1 MVNSKPFDLTVNAFV
16 DLVTKLR
23 RMLNQFSKISN
34 NQRKRMPDD
43 QINIILP
50 PEMLEKILKFL
61 NFKDIC
67 RGNLVCRRWN
77 EIIVKGNLVK
87 KVAGKTST
95 LSVHTLKLE
104 IIIGLT

>member
-1 MVNSKPFDLTVNAFV
+1 MVNSKTFDLTVNAFG

-50 PEMLEKILKFL
+50 PEMLEKILKLL

-67 RGNLVCRRWN
+67 QANLVCKRWN
-77 EIIVKGNLVK
+77 EIIVKGNVLKKASGMPSTNYLV
-87 KVAGKTST
+87 
-95 LSVHTLKLE
+95 H
-104 IIIGLT
+104 

>member
-1 MVNSKPFDLTVNAFV
+1 MVNSKTFDLTVNAFG

-34 NQRKRMPDD
+34 DQRKEMPDD

-50 PEMLEKILKFL
+50 PEMLEKILKLL

-67 RGNLVCRRWN
+67 QANLVCKRWN
-77 EIIVKGNLVK
+77 EIIVKGNVLK
-87 KVAGKTST
+87 KASGKNAFNFQ
-95 LSVHTLKLE
+95 
-104 IIIGLT
+104 

>member
-1 MVNSKPFDLTVNAFV
+1 MVISKTFDLIVNAFG

-34 NQRKRMPDD
+34 DERERMPDG

-50 PEMLEKILKFL
+50 PEMLEKILKLL

-67 RGNLVCRRWN
+67 QANLVCRRWN
-77 EIIVKGNLVK
+77 EIIVNGKVLK
-87 KVAGKTST
+87 KASGKN
-95 LSVHTLKLE
+95 
-104 IIIGLT
+104 

>member
-50 PEMLEKILKFL
+50 PEMLEKILRLL

-67 RGNLVCRRWN
+67 RGNFVCRRWN
-77 EIIVKGNLVK
+77 VIIAKGNLVK
-87 KVAGKTST
+87 KVTGKM
-95 LSVHTLKLE
+95 LE
-104 IIIGLT
+104 

>member
-50 PEMLEKILKFL
+50 PEMLEKILKLL
-61 NFKDIC
+61 NFKDTC
-67 RGNLVCRRWN
+67 QANLVCRRWN
-77 EIIVKGNLVK
+77 EIIVKGKVLK
-87 KVAGKTST
+87 KASGKTST
-95 LSVHTLKLE
+95 NLLQCNF
-104 IIIGLT
+104 

>member
-50 PEMLEKILKFL
+50 PEMLEKILKLL

-67 RGNLVCRRWN
+67 QANLVCRRWN
-77 EIIVKGNLVK
+77 EIIVKGNVLK
-87 KVAGKTST
+87 KASGKSFTN
-95 LSVHTLKLE
+95 
-104 IIIGLT
+104 

>member
-50 PEMLEKILKFL
+50 PEMLEKILKLL

-67 RGNLVCRRWN
+67 QANLVCKRWN
-77 EIIVKGNLVK
+77 EIIVKGKVLK
-87 KVAGKTST
+87 KASGKTFT
-95 LSVHTLKLE
+95 N
-104 IIIGLT
+104 

>member
-1 MVNSKPFDLTVNAFV
+1 MVNSKFDLTVNAFG

-34 NQRKRMPDD
+34 NERERMPYD

-50 PEMLEKILKFL
+50 PEMLEKILKLL

-67 RGNLVCRRWN
+67 QANLVCRRWN
-77 EIIVKGNLVK
+77 EIIVNGKVLK
-87 KVAGKTST
+87 KVAGKT
-95 LSVHTLKLE
+95 
-104 IIIGLT
+104 